1 MKPITRNGNR
11 PRVMTRGRLLFAG
24 LMMVLTQMA
33 WAAPF
38 IPGNDSQVLADLPA
52 GTRHASTPARDL
64 SRSRI
69 DVAIPL
75 AQFYIT
81 RARATGDLRF
91 LGYAEN
97 ALDPWMKKTPVNPAA
112 LVLHATILQSRHDFN
127 GSLSELNHA
136 LQMQPDNAQAW
147 LTRATVLRVL
157 GRYDEALQS
166 CPHLA
171 SKADTA
177 LATLCEQSLQA
188 LTGHLKSSYE
198 TVQNLRLQTATPELR
213 AWRYS
218 ELGEMAANLGKDE
231 EAERWF
237 REGLQVAPDDF
248 YMRAALADL
257 FLRHNRANDT
267 LELLAGYET
276 MEPML
281 LRIALAHEA
290 LNDAQGAQ
298 ARSLLSNAFE
308 VEEQRGESVHRRE
321 QARYLLD
328 VEHQPAAALAAAQED
343 WKTQREPADIL
354 ILMRCAQA
362 AHHPDAAAPALKF
375 VQQQHLEDV
384 QLDPVKAA
392 LR

>member
-1 MKPITRNGNR
+1 
-11 PRVMTRGRLLFAG
+11 LLFAG
-24 LMMVLTQMA
+24 LIMVLTQIA
-33 WAAPF
+33 WASPF
-38 IPGNDSQVLADLPA
+38 IPGNDSQVLAELPA
-52 GTRHASTPARDL
+52 GTRHASTPAREL

-97 ALDPWMKKTPVNPAA
+97 VLDPWMKKTPVNPAA

-127 GSLSELNHA
+127 GSLNELTHA

-171 SKADTA
+171 SKAEPA

-188 LTGHLKSSYE
+188 LTGHLRSSYE

-231 EAERWF
+231 EAEHWF

-257 FLRHNRANDT
+257 FLRHNRASDT

-343 WKTQREPADIL
+343 WKSQREPADIL

-375 VQQQHLEDV
+375 VQQQHLESV